1 MNRRSRQYHNTAL
14 SRHYFHI
21 RLRSDFLKKRGGGT
35 KQVTWWYKSIIQ
47 ATWQAEARGS
57 KVQGQPAFYSE
68 FKARL
73 GNRVSFCLKIKKI
86 YIEKN

>member
-1 MNRRSRQYHNTAL
+1 MNRRSKQYHNTAL

-21 RLRSDFLKKRGGGT
+21 RLRSDFLKKEVGAPSRSPGGT
-35 KQVTWWYKSIIQ
+35 SLYIIQ

-57 KVQGQPAFYSE
+57 KTQGQPEFYSE

-73 GNRVSFCLKIKKI
+73 GNRVSFCLK
-86 YIEKN
+86 N